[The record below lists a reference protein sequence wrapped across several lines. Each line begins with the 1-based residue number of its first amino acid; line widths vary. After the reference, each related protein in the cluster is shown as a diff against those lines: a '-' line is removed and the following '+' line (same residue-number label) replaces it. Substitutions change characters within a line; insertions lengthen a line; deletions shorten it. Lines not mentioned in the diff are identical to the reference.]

1 MIPMYLNQ
9 SLKDVLLEQGI
20 DENNYGPAYG
30 GESAGLDLY
39 STKDI
44 EIDTFQKKVLVPTG
58 LHLAVPKGWVALIL
72 DRGSMC
78 KTDLVKRCGVIDA
91 GFFGEIF
98 VNLYT
103 CASKTTIKRGEKLP
117 VQIVCLPID
126 NEYRPLSKEEYDE
139 LTSDAKR
146 GKGQIGSSDKS

>member
-1 MIPMYLNQ
+1 MYLSQ
-9 SLKDVLLEQGI
+9 SLTDVLRENGI
-20 DENNYGPAYG
+20 DEKDYAPAYG

-72 DRGSMC
+72 DRGSIS
-78 KTDLVKRCGVIDA
+78 KTDLVRRAGVVDA
-91 GFFGEIF
+91 GYNSEIF

-103 CASKTTIKRGEKLP
+103 CTSKTSIKRGEKLP
-117 VQIVCLPID
+117 VQIVCVPID
-126 NEYRPLSKEEYDE
+126 NEYNPLTKEQFDE
-139 LTSDAKR
+139 LTSNAKR
-146 GKGQIGSSDKS
+146 GEGKIGSSDK